1 MKLFASV
8 ATTADGYLDDAS
20 DRRLIISSPEDLRE
34 VQRLRAEY
42 DAILVGA
49 ETVRRDDPSLTL
61 RDAEARARRIARGL
75 PPEPAKVTLTVSGDL
90 DPRARFFTEAS
101 GRKIV
106 LSARPLPALESVAAV
121 IRPDGPITPS
131 VLITELEKQGI
142 ERLFVEGGARMLRWL
157 FAADAVDTLRLAV
170 NPALR
175 LDHPCGAPR
184 LDIGTA
190 YRTAPHTEARFG
202 ATHVVT
208 YALRPDREAEDRR
221 MLRRAI
227 DASRRCTPSATSYCV
242 GAVVRTAAGDCF
254 EGHTHETSPT
264 RHAEQEA
271 IAKAAAAGADLRGAT
286 IWCSMEPCSQRSS
299 EPESCTE
306 LILRCGVARVVFAC
320 YEPDR
325 FVRCCGAQRLRDR
338 GVDVCAYPTMAAEVL
353 RINGH
358 LFR

>member
-20 DRRLIISSPEDLRE
+20 DRRLIVSSPQDLQE
-34 VQRLRAEY
+34 VQRLRAAS

-49 ETVRRDDPSLTL
+49 ETVRRDNPSLTL
-61 RDAEARARRIARGL
+61 RDPEARARRIACGL
-75 PPEPAKVTLTVSGDL
+75 PPEPAKVTLTASGDL
-90 DPRARFFTEAS
+90 DPRSRFFTE
-101 GRKIV
+101 GTGEKIV
-106 LSARPLPALESVAAV
+106 FAARPLPALASVATV
-121 IRPDGPITPS
+121 IRTDGPITPS
-131 VLITELEKQGI
+131 VLITELEKRGI
-142 ERLFVEGGARMLRWL
+142 ERLFVEGGARILRWL
-157 FAADAVDTLRLAV
+157 FAAGAVDTLRLAV

-175 LDHPCGAPR
+175 LDDPAGAPR

-202 ATHVVT
+202 TTHVVT
-208 YALRPDREAEDRR
+208 YALRPDTEAEDRR

-254 EGHTHETSPT
+254 EGHTHESSPT

-271 IAKAAAAGADLRGAT
+271 VAKAVAAGTDLRGAT

-299 EPESCTE
+299 EPESCSA
-306 LILRCGVARVVFAC
+306 LILRHGFARVVFAC

-325 FVRCCGAQRLRDR
+325 FVRCCGAQRLRDC
-338 GVDVCAYPTMAAEVL
+338 GVEVCAYPSMAAEVL